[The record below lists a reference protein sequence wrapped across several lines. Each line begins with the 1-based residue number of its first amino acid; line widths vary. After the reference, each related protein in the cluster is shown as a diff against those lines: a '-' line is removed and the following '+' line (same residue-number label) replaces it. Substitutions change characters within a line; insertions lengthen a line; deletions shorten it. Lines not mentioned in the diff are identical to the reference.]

1 MFRKLFIL
9 VIVIIVVLLLLIFVK
24 NIKQKQFVSILYSA
38 TTTNTLTQSATP
50 SFALVHGDYNFS
62 LKVGSLTR
70 KYILHVPESYNKN
83 KETPL
88 VLAFHGGMGTAKIMA
103 ENYDWIPKSD
113 KEGFIVAFPNGVSK
127 LPSGKF
133 ATWNA
138 GNCCGYAVES
148 NSDDVAF
155 VKAIIEDIKKKVNV
169 GKIFATGMSNGGMI
183 SYKLACE
190 MSDTFT
196 AIAGVSGTDNYNGC
210 VPKKP
215 ISIMHIHGLKDDH
228 VLFNGGCGPKCIAGS
243 EANFVSVPN
252 TISKWVD
259 RNNCD
264 KNPQTVP
271 LNENAYYDLYAN
283 CNDGVKVKLIVVKD
297 GGHSWPST
305 KKAPNPLEK
314 STSSQAISATD
325 EIWDFF
331 RNNLMIMGFSSS
343 SSFASEPNSHNNE
356 KIDLIG
362 GNLFIVPTS
371 AEIKIG
377 RNANFK
383 AFYQPLKLRSKSLVV
398 AVWSSSNPNIATVS
412 YRKALLANYKIAVVS
427 GVSVGTTTVSATY
440 KNTFFTIPV
449 TVIKK

>member
-1 MFRKLFIL
+1 MFKKLFIILVL
-9 VIVIIVVLLLLIFVK
+9 VIIAVLLLFIFAK
-24 NIKQKQFVSILYSA
+24 KTKQKQPIFIPTPPPVIIDTPTQIPTSPF
-38 TTTNTLTQSATP
+38 TLRS
-50 SFALVHGDYNFS
+50 GDYDFS
-62 LKVGSLTR
+62 LQYGGLTR
-70 KYILHVPESYNKN
+70 KYLLHVPSVYEKSKP
-83 KETPL
+83 TPL
-88 VLAFHGGMGTAKIMA
+88 ILAFHGGMGTAEIMA

-148 NSDDVAF
+148 NSDDVGF
-155 VKAIIEDIKKKVNV
+155 VKAMIEDIKNKINV

-183 SYKLACE
+183 SYRLACE
-190 MSDTFT
+190 MSDTLT
-196 AIAGVSGTDNYNGC
+196 AIVGVSGTDNYNGC
-210 VPKKP
+210 VPEKP

-252 TISKWVD
+252 TISKWVS

-264 KNPQTVP
+264 KNPQTVS
-271 LNENAYYDLYAN
+271 LNENAYYELYSN

-297 GGHSWPST
+297 GGHSWPGT

-331 RNNLMIMGFSSS
+331 RN
-343 SSFASEPNSHNNE
+343 
-356 KIDLIG
+356 
-362 GNLFIVPTS
+362 
-371 AEIKIG
+371 
-377 RNANFK
+377 
-383 AFYQPLKLRSKSLVV
+383 SLV
-398 AVWSSSNPNIATVS
+398 
-412 YRKALLANYKIAVVS
+412 K
-427 GVSVGTTTVSATY
+427 
-440 KNTFFTIPV
+440 
-449 TVIKK
+449 